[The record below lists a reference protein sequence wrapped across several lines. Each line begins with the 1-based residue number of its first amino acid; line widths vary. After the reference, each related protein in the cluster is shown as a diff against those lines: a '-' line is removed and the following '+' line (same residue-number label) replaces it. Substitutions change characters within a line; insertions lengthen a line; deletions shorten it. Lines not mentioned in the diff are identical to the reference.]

1 MIILNLLIAF
11 VLVLLWTLQ
20 IYILHRLAHIKHPLN
35 FLYHIHISH
44 HKINYMKEE
53 NRQFKWYYFFFYFGG
68 ILETV
73 DVLVTITIPAII
85 VYFIYPPVGIY
96 ILIFHYLYEVF
107 FSEGVLD
114 HNPAIKGRITSIF
127 AWGDY
132 HLGHHKN
139 WNCNYGLLLTCW
151 DHLFNTVKSPA
162 KSIKP
167 KVYMNLKNTPVLQ

>member
-1 MIILNLLIAF
+1 VFKDKYFLLTQF
-11 VLVLLWTLQ
+11 
-20 IYILHRLAHIKHPLN
+20 ILHPL
-35 FLYHIHISH
+35 
-44 HKINYMKEE
+44 
-53 NRQFKWYYFFFYFGG
+53 FYFGG
-68 ILETV
+68 VLETV

-114 HNPAIKGRITSIF
+114 HNPAIKGRITAIF

-132 HLGHHKN
+132 HLSHHKN

-162 KSIKP
+162 KARKP
-167 KVYMNLKNTPVLQ
+167 KVYVNFKNTPVLQ

>member
-1 MIILNLLIAF
+1 MILINLLIAAG
-11 VLVLLWTLQ
+11 LVLLWTLQ
-20 IYILHRLAHIKHPLN
+20 IYILHRLAHIRHPLN

-44 HKINYMKEE
+44 HKINYLKEE

-85 VYFIYPPVGIY
+85 VYFIYPPVGVY

-114 HNPAIKGRITSIF
+114 HNPAIKGKIIS
-127 AWGDY
+127 
-132 HLGHHKN
+132 
-139 WNCNYGLLLTCW
+139 
-151 DHLFNTVKSPA
+151 V
-162 KSIKP
+162 
-167 KVYMNLKNTPVLQ
+167 VL